1 MLLSTRLEIEV
12 ILAVMNTNELV
23 AEKGLKKF
31 LFRPFF
37 QRQCTYMIFIYLQ
50 LLSTEL
56 IT

>member
-1 MLLSTRLEIEV
+1 MLLSTRLEIEA

-37 QRQCTYMIFIYLQ
+37 STAVHIYDFHIFTVI
-50 LLSTEL
+50 
-56 IT
+56 IN